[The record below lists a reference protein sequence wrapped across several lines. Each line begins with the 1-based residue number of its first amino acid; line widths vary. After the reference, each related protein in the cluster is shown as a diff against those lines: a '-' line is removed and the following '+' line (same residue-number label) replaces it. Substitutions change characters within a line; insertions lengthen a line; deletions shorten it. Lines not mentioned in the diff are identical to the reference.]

1 MAVKKMGANIKLY
14 DPKNCFFQSD
24 MRSRTRT
31 MNYGYIN
38 VRERFLCLDDSPAK
52 AQWMDGVYS
61 CADHVVSDFALDV
74 YIDLLLKVQGAVKVE
89 KREDADLVLVMEKTE
104 GDNEISL
111 IDSDFFLGEN

>member
-1 MAVKKMGANIKLY
+1 
-14 DPKNCFFQSD
+14 
-24 MRSRTRT
+24 
-31 MNYGYIN
+31 
-38 VRERFLCLDDSPAK
+38 
-52 AQWMDGVYS
+52 MDGVYS